1 MSTTYKT
8 VAGDTFAS
16 IARKQYGSELQ
27 ALLVQQANPG
37 LAEPIPV
44 GTFVTTPTEAGA
56 VQNATAQGRTDGP
69 NEVALLIN
77 GQRFRFWTDM
87 SITLSID
94 AMASVEFTAPFE
106 PESREFRDAFR
117 PFSYAPV
124 VVTVG
129 GDPLFTGTMLTPTP
143 SVTDTGVAV
152 SVSCYARPAVLDDC
166 TAPASAFPLE
176 FNGQALPEIAKTL
189 CAPFGFSVTFEGMPG
204 PAFERVALDPK
215 TSVLPFLAE
224 LAKQRALVMT
234 SSPGGDLAFPSI
246 TKAGSPVA
254 QLREGVPPLLSV
266 APQFAPQDY
275 YSHVTGLESVALG
288 GSGSQFTV
296 KNPHLPGV
304 VRPKTFGGPDVEG
317 GDIKTATES
326 KSGRM
331 FGNMVAY
338 TIAVPTWRDPLGR
351 LWAPNTTLVLEAPSA
366 MIYRPYEFLVRR
378 VTLTRN
384 EDAEAAELELV
395 LPGSFSGETPEV
407 LPWQE

>member
-8 VAGDTFAS
+8 VPGDTFAT

-27 ALLVQQANPG
+27 GILVLQGNPG
-37 LAEPIPV
+37 LAEPIPA
-44 GTFVTTPTEAGA
+44 GTVVTIPPLPGGP
-56 VQNATAQGRTDGP
+56 VDATAPGPADSP

-77 GQRFRFWTDM
+77 GRRFRFWTEM
-87 SITLSID
+87 SITLTID
-94 AMASVEFTAPFE
+94 AMASVDFTAPFE

-124 VVTVG
+124 VVTVAG
-129 GDPLFTGTMLTPTP
+129 EPLFTGTMLTPTP
-143 SVTDTGVAV
+143 SVSDTGVSVA
-152 SVSCYARPAVLDDC
+152 VSCYARPAVLDDC

-176 FNGQALPEIAKTL
+176 FNGQALPDIARTL
-189 CAPFGFSVTFEGMPG
+189 CAPFGFTVTFEGMPG

-234 SSPGGDLAFPSI
+234 SSPGGDLAFPAI
-246 TKAGSPVA
+246 TSVGSPVA
-254 QLREGVPPLLSV
+254 RLTEGAPPLLSV
-266 APQFAPQDY
+266 TPQFAPQDY

-317 GDIKTATES
+317 GDIKTATQS

-331 FGNMVAY
+331 FGNMVSY
-338 TIAVPTWRDPLGR
+338 TINVPTWRDPSGR
-351 LWAPNTTLVLEAPSA
+351 LWAPNTTLMLEAPSA
-366 MIYRPYEFLVRR
+366 MIYSPYEFLVRR
-378 VTLTRN
+378 VTLTRS

-395 LPGSFSGETPEV
+395 LPGSFSGEMPGR